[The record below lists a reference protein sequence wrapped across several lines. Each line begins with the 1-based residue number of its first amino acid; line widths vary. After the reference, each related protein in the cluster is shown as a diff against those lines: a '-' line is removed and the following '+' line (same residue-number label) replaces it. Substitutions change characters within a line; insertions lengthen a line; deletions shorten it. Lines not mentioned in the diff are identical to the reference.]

1 MATAED
7 LEVLEHIYQALLK
20 RWPETRIEPS
30 LDRIAALC
38 DVLGSPQLSYPT
50 IHVGGTNGK
59 TTTTRM
65 IDSLFRELGY
75 RTGRFT
81 SPHLESFLERISIN
95 ALPIPA
101 EGMIATYNDIAL
113 YLDLID
119 ARQPHPI
126 SFFEAITALA
136 FVAFAEF
143 PVDIGVIEVGM
154 GGEWDATN
162 VVQSQVSV
170 ITPIGLDHQE
180 YLGDTVEE
188 IALTKSG
195 IIKPESHV
203 VMAAQPVEVA
213 TVLMA
218 RVIAKVAIPYR
229 EGVEFSVAKRDL
241 AVGGQL
247 VSIQGVFG
255 LYEDVFIPLY
265 GAHQASNA
273 AVAIATAEVFAGV
286 KLDDE
291 VVRKAFANVESPGRM
306 EVLYRDPT
314 VIVDA
319 AHNPHGAKALA
330 TTLEKEFD
338 FESIFGVLAIL
349 GDKDVLGVLQEL
361 EPVIDRLVVT
371 QNSSDR
377 ALPVDTLFDLAVGV
391 FGSERVFKESN
402 LRTAI
407 TYAMEQCTLIN
418 QVSDGVS
425 AVIVTGSVVTAGETR
440 AIVRSIAGIEDYLE
454 YEE

>member
-1 MATAED
+1 MTTPDELQTLD
-7 LEVLEHIYQALLK
+7 LIYKALLK

-38 DVLGSPQLSYPT
+38 DALGSPQLSYPT

-59 TTTTRM
+59 TTTSRM
-65 IDSLFRELGY
+65 IDALLRELGY

-95 ALPIPA
+95 GLPIPP
-101 EGMIATYNDIAL
+101 EGMIATYNDVAL
-113 YLDLID
+113 YFDLID
-119 ARQPHPI
+119 SRQPHPV
-126 SFFEAITALA
+126 SFFEAMTALA

-143 PVDIGVIEVGM
+143 PVDVAVIEVGM

-180 YLGDTVEE
+180 YLGNTLEE

-203 VMAAQPVEVA
+203 VLAAQPPEVA
-213 TVLMA
+213 TILTA
-218 RVIAKVAIPYR
+218 RVIERAAMPYR
-229 EGVEFSVAKRDL
+229 EGLEFSVAKRDL

-247 VSIQGVFG
+247 VSVNGIFG
-255 LYEDVFIPLY
+255 LYEDIFIPLY
-265 GAHQASNA
+265 GAHQSTNA
-273 AVAIATAEVFAGV
+273 AVALAAVEAFAGV
-286 KLDDE
+286 KLDED
-291 VVRKAFANVESPGRM
+291 VVRKAFANVDSPGRL
-306 EVLYRDPT
+306 EVIYRDPT
-314 VIVDA
+314 LIVDA
-319 AHNPHGAKALA
+319 AHNPHGAHALA
-330 TTLEKEFD
+330 STLAKEFD

-349 GDKDVLGVLQEL
+349 GDKDALGVLKEL

-371 QNSSDR
+371 QSSSER
-377 ALPVDTLFDLAVGV
+377 ALPVDALFDLAVGV
-391 FGSERVFKESN
+391 FGPERTFKEGD

-418 QVSDGVS
+418 QVSEGIS
-425 AVIVTGSVVTAGETR
+425 AVVVTGSVVTAGETR
-440 AIVRSIAGIEDYLE
+440 AIVRSIAGYDE
-454 YEE
+454 

>member
-1 MATAED
+1 MTSPED
-7 LEVLEHIYQALLK
+7 QQVLDLIYQALLK

-38 DVLGSPQLSYPT
+38 DALGSPQLSYPT
-50 IHVGGTNGK
+50 IHIAGTNGK
-59 TTTTRM
+59 TTTARM

-95 ALPIPA
+95 GLPIPA
-101 EGMIATYNDIAL
+101 EGMIAAYNDIAL

-119 ARQPHPI
+119 SRLPHPI
-126 SFFEAITALA
+126 SFFEAMTALA

-143 PVDIGVIEVGM
+143 PVDIAIIEAGM

-180 YLGDTVEE
+180 YLGNTIAE

-195 IIKPESHV
+195 IIKHESHV
-203 VMAAQPVEVA
+203 VMAAQPVDAA
-213 TVLMA
+213 TALTA
-218 RVIAKVAIPYR
+218 RVIERAAIPYR
-229 EGVEFSVAKRDL
+229 EGLEFSVTKRAL

-247 VSIQGVFG
+247 VTIKGIFDT
-255 LYEDVFIPLY
+255 YEDIFIPLY
-265 GAHQASNA
+265 GAHQSTNA
-273 AVAIATAEVFAGV
+273 AVALASAEAFAGV
-286 KLDDE
+286 ALDEE
-291 VVRKAFANVESPGRM
+291 VVRRAFANVESPGRL

-319 AHNPHGAKALA
+319 AHNPHGAHALA
-330 TTLEKEFD
+330 QTLEREFD
-338 FESIFGVLAIL
+338 FESIFGVVAIL
-349 GDKDVLGVLQEL
+349 GDKDVVGVLTEL

-371 QNSSDR
+371 QSSSDR
-377 ALPVDTLFDLAVGV
+377 ALPVDRLFDLAIPI
-391 FGSERVFKESN
+391 FGADRVYKEGD

-418 QVSDGVS
+418 QVSEGIS
-425 AVIVTGSVVTAGETR
+425 AVVVTGSVVTAGETR
-440 AIVRSIAGIEDYLE
+440 AIVRSIAGFAE
-454 YEE
+454 